1 MGEPDVEVWVNI
13 KYVISQLFHNPLAVM
28 PKLALYQQYF
38 FLFFSPKSNFSTD
51 G

>member
-38 FLFFSPKSNFSTD
+38 FFIFFTKKQF
-51 G
+51 